1 MPKVIG
7 CIGCGNM
14 GSALL
19 KGFAVFLD
27 ESEWK
32 LCGYNPTPEKMLAL
46 REQGVNALPD
56 IPGLVAASD
65 IIILAVKPDMVTEV
79 LRQARPGLGQ
89 QKTLVSVAAG
99 VKLATLRAHAGNKC
113 AIARCMPTTTAVV
126 GRGVF
131 AFCFD
136 DNNFSRLK
144 QLELLEL
151 FDKIGNCVEL
161 PENKFTS
168 FSALIGAGPAYIF
181 EFMQGLAQ
189 AGLTLGFTQ
198 EQSRLMLV
206 ELLAGAA
213 EIAARQRKSFMQL
226 RDEVCSPAGLTIAG
240 INVLDRA
247 GLIGLIV
254 EAALAA
260 EHRGRQM
267 EA

>member
-1 MPKVIG
+1 
-7 CIGCGNM
+7 M

-19 KGFAVFLD
+19 KGFAVCLD
-27 ESEWK
+27 ESEWS

-46 REQGVNALPD
+46 REQGINAMAD
-56 IPGLVAASD
+56 IPALVAASD
-65 IIILAVKPDMVTEV
+65 IIILAVKPDMVAEA
-79 LRQARPGLGQ
+79 LKQARPGLGEH
-89 QKTLVSVAAG
+89 KTMISVAAG
-99 VKLATLRAHAGNKC
+99 IGLPTLRAQAGNKC

-126 GRGVF
+126 GHGVF

-136 DNNFSRLK
+136 DDNFSRLK

-151 FDKIGNCVEL
+151 FDKIGYCVEL
-161 PENKFTS
+161 PESKFTQ

-189 AGLTLGFTQ
+189 AGLTLGFGL

-206 ELLAGAA
+206 ELFAGASELA
-213 EIAARQRKSFMQL
+213 SRQRKSFMQL

-254 EAALAA
+254 DAALAA
-260 EHRGRQM
+260 AERGRQM
-267 EA
+267 ES

>member
-1 MPKVIG
+1 MATVIG

-19 KGFAVFLD
+19 KGFAVCLD
-27 ESEWK
+27 ESEWS
-32 LCGYNPTPEKMLAL
+32 LCGYNPSPEKMLAL

-56 IPGLVAASD
+56 ISGLVAASD
-65 IIILAVKPDMVTEV
+65 IIILAVKPDMVTEA
-79 LRQARPGLGQ
+79 LKQARSGLGP
-89 QKTLVSVAAG
+89 QKTLISVAAG
-99 VKLATLRAHAGNKC
+99 VKLATLRSLAGNKC

-136 DNNFSRLK
+136 DNNFMRLK

-151 FDKIGNCVEL
+151 FDRIGYCVEL
-161 PENKFTS
+161 PESKFTQ
-168 FSALIGAGPAYIF
+168 FTALIGAGPAYIF

-189 AGLTLGFTQ
+189 AALTLGFTQ

-206 ELLAGAA
+206 ELFAGAA
-213 EIAARQRKSFMQL
+213 ELALRQRKGFMQL
-226 RDEVCSPAGLTIAG
+226 RDEVCSPAGITIAG

-254 EAALAA
+254 DAALAA
-260 EHRGRQM
+260 EQRGRQM
-267 EA
+267 ES